1 MKPNAIL
8 EADIQMMLA
17 AYRINLLSSPGNPF
31 TSSHS
36 LISHAIRMGM
46 KRTAFAKEKEVL
58 YGYLL
63 TYREW
68 LGAI

>member
-8 EADIQMMLA
+8 EADIEMMLA
-17 AYRINLLSSPGNPF
+17 AYRINLLSLPGNSF
-31 TSSHS
+31 TSPPP
-36 LISHAIRMGM
+36 LIRHAIRMGI
-46 KRTAFAKEKEVL
+46 KRMAFSREKGVL
-58 YGYLL
+58 CGYLL

>member
-1 MKPNAIL
+1 MKPSAIL

-17 AYRINLLSSPGNPF
+17 ACRIKLLSSPGNSF
-31 TSSHS
+31 TSPHP
-36 LISHAIRMGM
+36 LIRHAIRMGI
-46 KRTAFAKEKEVL
+46 KRMALAREKGVL
-58 YGYLL
+58 CGYLL